1 MMMKGNVFMDDRLR
15 TAFRLCLIL
24 VALLLTMPMPA
35 HAQKKEAVTFNF
47 VDVDLQVVAKFVSE
61 VTGKNFIF
69 DDTFKGQVTI
79 IAPTEMSSSDAFK
92 LFTSVLELKG
102 YTLVRTGVNAYK
114 IMKTGLA
121 KHEGLAVKDSG
132 RTVNESYV
140 VRLITLKHISADEAV
155 NFLKPVI
162 SRDGHISSFGPGNLV
177 LIIESGMNIDKVL
190 DIVKIID
197 KPSTSETPEMI
208 FLEHASADDIANI
221 INEGQQ
227 PIPGAPKLPGLMS
240 KSKVMAD
247 MRLNAVVIFGPKED
261 REPLK
266 QLIALLD
273 VPSEESQGRI
283 NVYPLENADA
293 EEVAKILQGVIKG
306 VEEKAI
312 GQKRKP
318 PQAAQSTG
326 IIVTPDTS
334 TNSLVIIA
342 SPSEFRSLQAIIK
355 KLDRRKKQVYVEAM
369 IVEASI
375 NNLLDLGTRW
385 RAMATHNGEP
395 IVVGGVG
402 VMDQTSIMSI
412 ITGLAGFS
420 VGGMGNFIDVPVT
433 TINSSGTVTE
443 NNLTV
448 PGFAALFSLNE
459 FKGIINVLST
469 PQILTSD
476 NEEAEIVVGEN
487 VPFITKRESSATATT
502 SVFTDVERQDVGIKL
517 RITPQIAEGDYVII
531 DLYQEISSVKQ
542 EGNADILIS
551 VGPTTTKRSTKTSV
565 VVKDNQTVVIGGLMQ
580 ERTEDSVTKVPLL
593 GDIPLLGW
601 LFKFKSKQKEKTN
614 LFVFLTPHVI
624 RDANDLTS
632 LTRNKGLEY
641 ARSQNMYVPGE
652 LLIRFKKG
660 LETEKID
667 SILAEHKAR
676 IVSYVDEMDVY
687 LISLPPDTD
696 LEDAIDEL
704 SKTEG
709 VEFVE
714 LNHQFSIGRDKSI
727 FSAGSPPPKKES
739 EKYEGGNE
747 GF

>member
-1 MMMKGNVFMDDRLR
+1 MKGNVLMGYRLR
-15 TAFRLCLIL
+15 TVLRFCLIL
-24 VALLLTMPMPA
+24 GIVVLLSLPA
-35 HAQKKEAVTFNF
+35 HAKKNEKVTFNF

-69 DDTFKGQVTI
+69 DETFKGQVTI
-79 IAPTEMSSSDAFK
+79 IAPTEMSSGDAFK

-102 YTLVRTGVNAYK
+102 FTLVRTGVNAYK
-114 IMKTGLA
+114 IMRTSLA
-121 KHEGLAVKDSG
+121 KHEGISVKDRG
-132 RTVNESYV
+132 PTVNESYV
-140 VRLITLKHISADEAV
+140 VRLLTLRHISADEAV

-162 SRDGHISSFGPGNLV
+162 SRDGYISSFGPGNLV
-177 LIIESGMNIDKVL
+177 LVIESGLNIEKVL

-208 FLEHASADDIANI
+208 FLEYASADDIAGI

-227 PIPGAPKLPGLMS
+227 PLPGAPKLPGLIS

-247 MRLNAVVIFGPKED
+247 MRLNAVIIFGPKED

-266 QLIALLD
+266 ALIALLD

-283 NVYPLENADA
+283 NVYALENADA

-306 VEEKAI
+306 VEENA
-312 GQKRKP
+312 GTQKKRP
-318 PQAAQSTG
+318 PQVQSSG
-326 IIVTPDTS
+326 IIVTPDMS
-334 TNSLVIIA
+334 TNSLVIIS
-342 SPSEFRSLQAIIK
+342 SPSEFRNLQSIIK

-375 NNLLDLGTRW
+375 TNLLDLGSRW

-420 VGGMGNFIDVPVT
+420 VGGMGNFLDVPIT
-433 TINSSGTVTE
+433 TISSSGTATE
-443 NNLTV
+443 SNLTV
-448 PGFAALFSLNE
+448 PGFAALFSLQE
-459 FKGIINVLST
+459 FKGIVNVLST

-487 VPFITKRESSATATT
+487 VPFVTRREASATATT
-502 SVFTDVERQDVGIKL
+502 SVFTNVERQDVGIKL

-580 ERTEDSVTKVPLL
+580 ERLEDSVTKVPLL

-624 RDANDLTS
+624 RDADDLTG

-641 ARSQNMYVPGE
+641 ARSQNLYVPGQ
-652 LLIRFKKG
+652 LLIRFKQG
-660 LETEKID
+660 LKSEEID
-667 SILAEHKAR
+667 SILAEHEAT
-676 IVSYVDEMDVY
+676 IVNYVDEMDVF
-687 LISLPPDTD
+687 LVSLPADAD
-696 LEDAIDEL
+696 LEEAIEEL
-704 SKTEG
+704 SRTEG
-709 VEFVE
+709 VEFVD
-714 LNHQFSIGRDKSI
+714 LNHQFSVGREKSI
-727 FSAGSPPPKKES
+727 FTSSNPPPRQEPQ
-739 EKYEGGNE
+739 KYEGGNE